1 MEKSN
6 KKTVKE
12 YAYIW
17 KNKAL
22 HVQQSL
28 LEKEMVTLFANT
40 FKSPYYEY
48 LIGSYA

>member
-1 MEKSN
+1 MKKSN
-6 KKTVKE
+6 KETVKK

-22 HVQQSL
+22 HVQPSL

-40 FKSPYYEY
+40 FKSSYYEY